1 MPVIETVLGAVDAA
15 PLRTVLAAETL
26 LCAPPQQ
33 RGNAGL
39 PATDAEFARAAVS
52 MPMLGRLMLGAP
64 NIDDRTL
71 VAADA
76 EGALDTLAAATGG
89 QNGDEGGDAA
99 ATAVIALAGF
109 GSTADRASLAC
120 LSRASGIAI
129 VRGVDGRAAGADGR
143 PARDD
148 ETAPHGGLAPRD
160 DPEAAGERIAVE
172 LEEFNAGV
180 VGAIPLPGAAQGG
193 DSGSGASSA
202 APDADRAL
210 LAAAAAAAH
219 RAGAALVLAPR
230 TDPWAVSQGLAGGVG
245 DTEERAAR
253 DTVALF
259 EEALEVAESAGL
271 DRSRVILTGAAGL
284 VCDASGAGADHGR
297 LDALLDLGAAIC
309 FDQLGRIPNVRT
321 IVSDHDIAVAILR
334 AAERGA
340 ASRILLS
347 CGIRNKHRL
356 ASYGGNGLEF
366 VPQQFLPYLRMLG
379 ADDALVRAV
388 GGGNALRLL
397 AREPA
402 RAGEHDDETTR
413 GANA

>member
-33 RGNAGL
+33 RGNADV
-39 PATDAEFARAAVS
+39 PATDAEFARATVS
-52 MPMLGRLMLGAP
+52 MSMLGRLMLGAP
-64 NIDDRTL
+64 NTDDRTL
-71 VAADA
+71 AAADA
-76 EGALDTLAAATGG
+76 EGALDALAAATGR
-89 QNGDEGGDAA
+89 QNGHEDGDAA
-99 ATAVIALAGF
+99 ATAVVALAGS
-109 GSTADRASLAC
+109 GSTADLASLAC

-129 VRGVDGRAAGADGR
+129 VRGVDGRAAGAGGR
-143 PARDD
+143 PARDG
-148 ETAPHGGLAPRD
+148 ESAPDGGLAPRD

-172 LEEFNAGV
+172 LEEYNAGV
-180 VGAIPLPGAAQGG
+180 VGAIPLPARAG
-193 DSGSGASSA
+193 GSGASSA
-202 APDADRAL
+202 APDTDRAL

-219 RAGAALVLAPR
+219 RAGTALVLAPR
-230 TDPWAVSQGLAGGVG
+230 ADPWGVSQGCAGGVG

-253 DTVALF
+253 DAVALF
-259 EEALEVAESAGL
+259 EAALDVAESAGL
-271 DRSRVILTGAAGL
+271 DRSRVMLTGAAGL
-284 VCDASGAGADHGR
+284 VCDTSGAGADPGR

-356 ASYGGNGLEF
+356 AAYGGNGLEF

-379 ADDALVRAV
+379 ADDALVSAV

-402 RAGEHDDETTR
+402 RVGEHDDETTR
-413 GANA
+413 GASA